1 MENFYILIDDK
12 ARKICCDAVK
22 TAPENYI
29 VEIKA
34 RNRTVEQNRLYW
46 ALCHAVSEQYTEDGK
61 FYKADI
67 WHELFKKAF
76 VPGRVEILPD
86 KTELI
91 MYKSTTKLT
100 VTEFS
105 NLIENVKE
113 FCRDNKINI
122 DEIISEMPYAFGEFS

>member
-1 MENFYILIDDK
+1 
-12 ARKICCDAVK
+12 
-22 TAPENYI
+22 
-29 VEIKA
+29 
-34 RNRTVEQNRLYW
+34 
-46 ALCHAVSEQYTEDGK
+46 
-61 FYKADI
+61 
-67 WHELFKKAF
+67 
-76 VPGRVEILPD
+76 
-86 KTELI
+86 

>member
-1 MENFYILIDDK
+1 MENFFILVDDK
-12 ARKICCDAVK
+12 AKKICCDAVK
-22 TAPENYI
+22 IAPEGYVVKI
-29 VEIKA
+29 EP

-46 ALCHAVSEQYTEDGK
+46 ALCNAVAEQYSEDGI
-61 FYKADI
+61 FYRADI
-67 WHELFKKAF
+67 WHELFKRAH

-105 NLIENVKE
+105 HLIENVKE
-113 FCRDNKINI
+113 FCRDKQINI
-122 DEIISEMPYAFGEFS
+122 DHIISEMPYAFREFS